1 MINIMQDSIYFKE
14 KLNSIQKFYYIKYLM
29 EDVRITFKHDYNMSM
44 DNFNLDAKSGEIT
57 SIPRWVAKIL
67 VEENIAEIQDHDIL
81 VYVSRSL
88 NRERI
93 AKPHDISGI
102 DNDFY
107 IRVND
112 YMNEL
117 KENERENIL
126 VSLNSF
132 VTSRIEKIVKLA
144 AASSLSVDL
153 KKKLSVEEIE
163 LYNFIHNF
171 TYEFKQKAV
180 KKF

>member
-1 MINIMQDSIYFKE
+1 MNMHNI
-14 KLNSIQKFYYIKYLM
+14 
-29 EDVRITFKHDYNMSM
+29 
-44 DNFNLDAKSGEIT
+44 NLDAKSGEIT
-57 SIPRWVAKIL
+57 SIPRWIAKIL
-67 VEENIAEIQDHDIL
+67 AEENIAEIQDHDIL

-102 DNDFY
+102 DTDFY

-112 YMNEL
+112 YMKEL

-144 AASSLSVDL
+144 AASSLSIDL
-153 KKKLSVEEIE
+153 KKKLSIEEIE
-163 LYNFIHNF
+163 LYNFIHKF
-171 TYEFKQKAV
+171 THEFKQKAV